1 MLTVIIPSLN
11 AETSL
16 SRTLAALLP
25 GMIDGVVRE
34 VILVD
39 GGSTDRTVAV
49 ADAAGVDVIHSESGR
64 GRQLIAGAEQ
74 ARHNWMLFLHSDTV
88 LADGW
93 HQEARRFMLSSDA
106 APHNLN
112 APSTNALSTNALSTN
127 ALSTNA
133 LSTNALS
140 TNALSAKSSMPRAAA
155 FKFALDDVGVKPR
168 IWEHAVAA
176 RCAMFRLPYG
186 DQGLLIPKSLYRRIG
201 GYRPMPLME
210 DVDIIRRLKSSEL
223 HMFDTPAITS
233 AVRFQRDGY
242 AMRSFR
248 NLLCLAM
255 YYAKVSPTVIERR
268 YQAQSP
274 VQ

>member
-106 APHNLN
+106 APHNSN
-112 APSTNALSTNALSTN
+112 APSTNAP
-127 ALSTNA
+127 
-133 LSTNALS
+133 
-140 TNALSAKSSMPRAAA
+140 SAKSSLPRAAA